1 MASVLRLYCLN
12 HDINLTFVHP
22 AKGAIILT
30 ETFVTGL
37 SHKHCIRSLIQLD
50 SSSDDLS
57 SLVFVS
63 SEVPKGVGSLL
74 QTWTTADYRAL
85 KSELLWLPD
94 RIAGVW
100 RVLAEVWQNQLE
112 WIKSDQLKNS
122 F

>member
-37 SHKHCIRSLIQLD
+37 SHKHCIRCLIQLD

-74 QTWTTADYRAL
+74 QT
-85 KSELLWLPD
+85 
-94 RIAGVW
+94 
-100 RVLAEVWQNQLE
+100 
-112 WIKSDQLKNS
+112 
-122 F
+122 